1 MKTKQ
6 LMDAR
11 AVKLEALEA
20 LIATA
25 EKENRDFTEEEQT
38 SFDLLKKEIDELDAK
53 VDRAKEIDAEK
64 ARIAA
69 SKRSTPR
76 KSEAEKVAERFSLV
90 SLIRSLK
97 NGSSLKGA
105 EAEIV
110 QEAQRMANEAGLQTV
125 GTPLPA
131 GLLRAISI
139 GGNGGNW
146 VEETAGAFIDAL
158 RDTSVMG
165 TLGANFIGGLQG
177 NLFLPRLVGAV
188 AAWEGETDANADAG
202 QDTEK
207 VPMTPKRL
215 GASALVSNLFL
226 KQSSVSAEQLLSND
240 ILRAIALGVDY
251 AAINGSGAGN
261 EPEGIIN
268 ASGVDVVP
276 IGATGGAVTHD
287 HLLLMEQGV
296 ASANAE
302 MGRLAFLTNPAVRR
316 SLKKLKIDAGSG
328 TMAWEGNQVMGYD
341 AYVSNGVP
349 NDLTKSTGTGLSA
362 AIYGNFADV
371 VIGQWGNTI
380 DLVVDPYSKKTTA
393 QLEIA
398 ANGYFDVALRHDES
412 FSVIKD
418 IDPTA

>member
-90 SLIRSLK
+90 RLVRALK
-97 NGSSLKGA
+97 NGGNLDGA

-188 AAWEGETDANADAG
+188 ATWEGETDTNADAG

-207 VPMTPKRL
+207 VPMSPKRL

-226 KQSSVSAEQLLSND
+226 KQSSPSAEQLLSAD
-240 ILRAIALGVDY
+240 ILGAIALGVDY
-251 AAINGSGAGN
+251 AVINGSGAGN

-276 IGATGGAVTHD
+276 IAAK
-287 HLLLMEQGV
+287 V
-296 ASANAE
+296 AQLHTTIYCSWSKVWLQP
-302 MGRLAFLTNPAVRR
+302 MLKWVVWHFLTNPAVRR
-316 SLKKLKIDAGSG
+316 ALKKLKIDAGSG

-349 NDLTKSTGTGLSA
+349 DDLTKSTGTVYLQLYTETSLMWSSVNG
-362 AIYGNFADV
+362 
-371 VIGQWGNTI
+371 VIPLTW
-380 DLVVDPYSKKTTA
+380 
-393 QLEIA
+393 
-398 ANGYFDVALRHDES
+398 
-412 FSVIKD
+412 
-418 IDPTA
+418 

>member
-1 MKTKQ
+1 MKTKE

-76 KSEAEKVAERFSLV
+76 KTEEQKVAESFSLV
-90 SLIRSLK
+90 RLISALHK
-97 NGSSLKGA
+97 NQNLNGA

-110 QEAQRMANEAGLQTV
+110 QEARIMAERSGLELA
-125 GTPLPA
+125 GTPIPA
-131 GLLRAISI
+131 ALLRAISI

-146 VEETAGAFIDAL
+146 VEDTAGEFIQAL
-158 RDTSVMG
+158 TDNTVMG
-165 TLGANFIGGLQG
+165 RLGARFLGGLEG
-177 NLFLPRLVGAV
+177 NLFLPRMV
-188 AAWEGETDANADAG
+188 AGVATWEGETDTNADAG

-207 VPMTPKRL
+207 VSLSPKRL
-215 GASALVSNLFL
+215 GASALVSSLFL
-226 KQSSVSAEQLLSND
+226 KQSTISAEQLLSND

-251 AAINGSGAGN
+251 AAINGSGSGN
-261 EPEGIIN
+261 QPEGVLN
-268 ASGVDVVP
+268 ASGINVVP
-276 IGATGGAVTHD
+276 IATNGGALTYNHILD
-287 HLLLMEQGV
+287 MKRDLLK
-296 ASANAE
+296 ANVSN
-302 MGRLAFLTNPAVRR
+302 GNIGFLTNPDVMTA
-316 SLKKLKIDAGSG
+316 LEATKIDAGSG
-328 TMAWEGNQVMGYD
+328 RMVWEGDRVGGY
-341 AYVSNGVP
+341 AAAFSNGVP
-349 NDLTKSTGTGLSA
+349 DDLTKGTGTNLSA
-362 AIYGNFADV
+362 AILGNFNDL
-371 VIGQWGNTI
+371 VIGQWGNTV
-380 DLVVDPYSKKTTA
+380 DLVVDPYTKKTSA